1 MKKTIISLL
10 IVLGFI
16 NSIKAQDENAD
27 ALYLKQKKEFILNA
41 DGSMD
46 YNYSH
51 QLKLITYLSS
61 DKQFGESFIV
71 FNPNYQQLSI
81 HKAQTTMVSGRK
93 VKSPENAFNEVLPQ
107 FAPNAPA
114 FNHLREMVVSHT
126 GIEPGATIDLSYTVH
141 SKREFLPALM
151 GNEILR
157 TTAPVKEL
165 EIVVKIPMA
174 QSISYQL
181 LNIKT
186 NPVIMSDGVY
196 KTYSWKF
203 KNISALTH
211 DLFQSRD
218 NRLLPRLVFIVGK
231 QAVEKIMAQPAF
243 ALEVNTAMKAAV
255 AKVKASETDPL
266 KIALKLQELV
276 VGDLA
281 TISVPPVYTGFRLR
295 TPVEVWNSN
304 YGTEPEKALLLAALL
319 KQAGINNNLVA
330 ASFAGLL
337 DGQVTNPLLFAD
349 FLVQPDFGKVGKITL
364 SPVRLNDQD
373 PLVSQP
379 NREFALLV
387 PGKALKL
394 EGIAHENNQ
403 LSLNGKLV
411 LDASGNTTGVCN
423 ATWSGI
429 VDPYLRIQKNEKAV
443 SGLFADGI
451 GSQDIKTYIIKE
463 NKPLSLKVDY
473 TIDQRDALHES
484 SGLYY
489 LPIPLLL
496 GDAANWGFSELPSLR
511 TETLELPAE
520 IDQNYQLSITLP
532 SSYAMISPEM
542 KKNLKNSAGNVEIS
556 LKKEGQAIII
566 TRKLS
571 LNSLILK
578 SDEVADLKALMNIWL
593 NKNYKQ
599 IILKK
604 S

>member
-71 FNPNYQQLSI
+71 FNPTYQQLSI